1 MTSSVTRPNNDTYC
15 FNNIL
20 SFNTRTGPSCKWKI
34 GELKLNM
41 KWIYVHEPPEI
52 YWKSIEIVKWTKM
65 FQFVPCI
72 TALNYLWGKFHTD
85 VNTISSPKKNLVSY
99 ILFYYHYI
107 TRIVARNN
115 FKRERNEFMNFLDVI
130 FRLDICLFWI
140 ASDAI
145 LPLSRVPASY
155 LARLQTI
162 GHKASHEA
170 LYTNRKCENETF
182 LQTQGFYDSK
192 RNIKG
197 SFN

>member
-1 MTSSVTRPNNDTYC
+1 MTSSVTQPNNDTYS

-52 YWKSIEIVKWTKM
+52 YWKSIEVVKWTKM

-99 ILFYYHYI
+99 ILFYYHHS
-107 TRIVARNN
+107 TRIVARNILS
-115 FKRERNEFMNFLDVI
+115 KRQRNEFMNFLLVI
-130 FRLDICLFWI
+130 FKLHICLFWI
-140 ASDAI
+140 ASDAM
-145 LPLSRVPASY
+145 LCLSRVPILSGSRQSGTK
-155 LARLQTI
+155 RLMRLFTQI
-162 GHKASHEA
+162 ENVRMRHFYKHKDFMTPRE
-170 LYTNRKCENETF
+170 
-182 LQTQGFYDSK
+182 
-192 RNIKG
+192 I
-197 SFN
+197 

>member
-1 MTSSVTRPNNDTYC
+1 MKIITYLLWFMTSSVTRPNNDTYC

-41 KWIYVHEPPEI
+41 NWIYVHEAPEI

-99 ILFYYHYI
+99 ILFYYHFS

-115 FKRERNEFMNFLDVI
+115 SKRHKNEFMNFLDVI
-130 FRLDICLFWI
+130 LRHHICIFWI
-140 ASDAI
+140 ASDAM
-145 LPLSRVPASY
+145 LSLSRVLSCPAPDNRAQSVSWGS
-155 LARLQTI
+155 L
-162 GHKASHEA
+162 HK
-170 LYTNRKCENETF
+170 
-182 LQTQGFYDSK
+182 
-192 RNIKG
+192 
-197 SFN
+197 

>member
-1 MTSSVTRPNNDTYC
+1 MTSSVTRLNNDTYC

-115 FKRERNEFMNFLDVI
+115 FKRERNEFMNFLDVTSSYLS
-130 FRLDICLFWI
+130 FLNCVRCNVVPVPRP
-140 ASDAI
+140 I
-145 LPLSRVPASY
+145 LPGSRQSGTK
-155 LARLQTI
+155 RLMRLFTQI
-162 GHKASHEA
+162 ENVRMRHFYKHKDFMTPRE
-170 LYTNRKCENETF
+170 
-182 LQTQGFYDSK
+182 
-192 RNIKG
+192 I
-197 SFN
+197 